1 MCDPVTAAVV
11 TAAVASV
18 ASAAVGAYGS
28 YQQGKA
34 TQAQYNYQAQ
44 VNRNNAKVAEA
55 NAAQARQE
63 GIEESRMQRM
73 KTLQKVGAQQAA
85 MAANGIDI
93 STGTALDTIED
104 TAAMGELD
112 ALTTRYNAETKGLA
126 YDHQANNF
134 NNQANLDV
142 FAGKNA
148 YRAGVTNAITTGL
161 DGVAQAGS
169 VATNWYSPNSIGKST
184 TKVSGGVRGDN
195 ITFA

>member
-1 MCDPVTAAVV
+1 MCLITSTITMGALSIS
-11 TAAVASV
+11 AAVAN
-18 ASAAVGAYGS
+18 AMLAVGAIATVASTTLGIVNGV
-28 YQQGKA
+28 QQGKA

-44 VNRNNAKVAEA
+44 IDRKNAKIAEA

-63 GIEESRMQRM
+63 GIEESRMQRI
-73 KTLQKVGAQQAA
+73 KTLQKVGAQQTA

-148 YRAGVTNAITTGL
+148 YKTGMMNAVGTGL
-161 DGVAQAGS
+161 DGIGKIGK
-169 VATNWYSPNSIGKST
+169 VATNWYSSNSIG
-184 TKVSGGVRGDN
+184 N
-195 ITFA
+195 E